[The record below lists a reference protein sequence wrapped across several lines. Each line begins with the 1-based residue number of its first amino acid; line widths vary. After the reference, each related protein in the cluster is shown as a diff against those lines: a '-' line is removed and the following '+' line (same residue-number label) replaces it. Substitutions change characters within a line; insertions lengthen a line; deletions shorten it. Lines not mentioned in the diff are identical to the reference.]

1 MFHNLLADLLAHPLG
16 LPLISSLLG
25 GSFFCVHRMMMLR
38 IFGLLPCIPMQVFP
52 GDGGLRA
59 VSTRSISICR
69 YPLCKAPATKQG
81 NKEEIAFSLQCER
94 ETRVREGKKGR
105 GAGWNKTAHGG
116 LSFCAIFP
124 IPRRLPGFSGAK
136 PGSPLPPVGLSL
148 LPWFSPFAPP
158 IPQAATPITDHQ
170 CVVLGDKG

>member
-1 MFHNLLADLLAHPLG
+1 M
-16 LPLISSLLG
+16 
-25 GSFFCVHRMMMLR
+25 VR

-94 ETRVREGKKGR
+94 ETREREGKRAEAQVGTKPR
-105 GAGWNKTAHGG
+105 MAGYPSA
-116 LSFCAIFP
+116 LSSYPSAPAGFL
-124 IPRRLPGFSGAK
+124 RR
-136 PGSPLPPVGLSL
+136 
-148 LPWFSPFAPP
+148 
-158 IPQAATPITDHQ
+158 
-170 CVVLGDKG
+170 